1 MSTFD
6 DDIISGSIL
15 KSVWKVAWPVV
26 ITQLVAGI
34 HGLVDHILV
43 GRHVGFAAQAGIG
56 VSWQLFLVILVFLS
70 SLFHG
75 MNIHI
80 ARYSGRRDH
89 ESVNRVFFETFKLS
103 LYSLIFVV
111 APIGYFLAPTLL
123 DLINAAPKVQV
134 HALPY
139 LRLLF
144 TATMPL
150 FIIFVLNG
158 AFQSVGNP
166 KIPLYLGL
174 LTTVIKIVVSY
185 VLITGAGPFPALG
198 VTGAAIG
205 TCLGPIPSVLIAL
218 YLILNHKTII
228 GFPKKRSWLPDMSV
242 IRPIAT
248 IGIPS
253 GIQAVLLNIGGV
265 ILLYYIGSLPFSA
278 EAQAAYTI
286 CYAQLFS
293 VVTWAGFGLRAACA
307 TVIGQ
312 NIGAGKIDRG
322 IHAVHISAIFG
333 GCWAIFFGMFY
344 FAFPAAL
351 LSIFGLPGLAEQAQT
366 QALTPVI
373 LGLAQGGILPGPFAQ
388 TLVTHWQNET
398 QVVEFG
404 AHLLRY
410 LAFSGVFV
418 VIGLAYTGG
427 LQGAGD
433 TKSPMIAAFISQ
445 IIVLLG
451 ICFVFQR
458 LGTLSTDII
467 WTAILISHLSRL
479 AFTYTLFRL
488 EKWRNIKIA
497 IGEQ

>member
-6 DDIISGSIL
+6 DDIITGSVL

-43 GRHVGFAAQAGIG
+43 GHHVGFTAQAGIG
-56 VSWQLFLVILVFLS
+56 ISWQLFLVILVFLS

-80 ARYSGRRDH
+80 ARYTGRRDH

-103 LYSLIFVV
+103 LYLLVFFV
-111 APIGYFLAPTLL
+111 APLGYFLSPYLL
-123 DLINAAPKVQV
+123 DLVNAEAQV
-134 HALPY
+134 KIHALPY

-150 FIIFVLNG
+150 FVIFVLNG

-166 KIPLYLGL
+166 KIPLFLGL
-174 LTTVIKIVVSY
+174 LTTVCKIGVSY
-185 VLITGAGPFPALG
+185 VCITGAGPFPAMG

-205 TCLGPIPSVLIAL
+205 TCLGPIPSVLIAF
-218 YLILNHKTII
+218 YLILNHKTVIA
-228 GFPKKRSWLPDMSV
+228 FPKKRPWLPDMSV
-242 IRPIAT
+242 IRPIAI
-248 IGIPS
+248 IGIPA

-265 ILLYYIGSLPFSA
+265 ILLSYIGSLQFSA

-293 VVTWAGFGLRAACA
+293 CVTWAGFGLRAACA

-312 NIGAGKIDRG
+312 NIGAGKIERG
-322 IHAVHISAIFG
+322 IHAVNIGAIFG
-333 GCWAIFFGMFY
+333 GSWAAFFGMFY
-344 FAFPAAL
+344 FLFPVAL
-351 LSIFGLPGLAEQAQT
+351 LSVFGLPVLAEQAQT
-366 QALTPVI
+366 AALTPV
-373 LGLAQGGILPGPFAQ
+373 LQGLAQGGLVPGIFVE
-388 TLVTHWQNET
+388 TVVSHWQSET
-398 QVVEFG
+398 QVVALG
-404 AHLLRY
+404 ADLLRY
-410 LAFSGVFV
+410 LALSGIFV

-433 TKSPMIAAFISQ
+433 TWSPMIAAFISQ

-451 ICFVFQR
+451 ICLIFQHR
-458 LGTLSTDII
+458 GTLTTDII
-467 WTAILISHLSRL
+467 WAAILTSHFVRL
-479 AFTYTLFRL
+479 LFTFTLFRL
-488 EKWRNIKIA
+488 EKWRHIKVE
-497 IGEQ
+497 IGA